1 MSSVIQ
7 HLKAFNRKE
16 RFWLV
21 GMALG
26 NKDFELGAEFREL
39 LNQKLKVN
47 VRPGAFAAMD
57 YHLDWIYASLF
68 LASDGHSVAIS
79 PTGEPIYQRD
89 QRSKDY
95 LLKATQEDV
104 DFLVAYKEDSV
115 CHIILLEAKGET
127 GFTNKQLKSKA
138 CRLKAIFEGDEARSA
153 NACPHFAIVSK
164 HKPVR
169 LKYDCWPN
177 WMHPNGQ
184 AAWIQL
190 DMPDGLRKVTRC
202 DDLGLDDSAGKYW
215 KVD

>member
-1 MSSVIQ
+1 MELSRAGSALSSSRTSRHREGSDLPQPSALRRFSQ
-7 HLKAFNRKE
+7 HHTEGLWDR
-16 RFWLV
+16 L
-21 GMALG
+21 
-26 NKDFELGAEFREL
+26 
-39 LNQKLKVN
+39 
-47 VRPGAFAAMD
+47 
-57 YHLDWIYASLF
+57 
-68 LASDGHSVAIS
+68 
-79 PTGEPIYQRD
+79 
-89 QRSKDY
+89 
-95 LLKATQEDV
+95 
-104 DFLVAYKEDSV
+104 SV

-202 DDLGLDDSAGKYW
+202 DDLGLDDSADKYW